1 MESGYANSPS
11 SLFAGSKRE
20 LFIDNYRYTER
31 QRLVNVKKETY
42 RFLQG
47 LRGTSG
53 NWDWETAIMSSIA
66 KHRDVTANR
75 LSNNLLKAAL
85 LDSTPAAYNPFSAG
99 VNSNIE
105 RALVD
110 VYRKN
115 ESSLDMFDFKMS
127 NPSVATLPAGDI
139 GMLVGFEY
147 REEEIIDDRDP
158 RLDGTITY
166 TDYEG
171 DTYPLVGD
179 VVNSS
184 PTGDLEG
191 SRDVT
196 SLFTEFQI
204 PLADNIDAQLAV
216 RYEDFFRLWR

>member
-1 MESGYANSPS
+1 
-11 SLFAGSKRE
+11 
-20 LFIDNYRYTER
+20 
-31 QRLVNVKKETY
+31 
-42 RFLQG
+42 
-47 LRGTSG
+47 
-53 NWDWETAIMSSIA
+53 
-66 KHRDVTANR
+66 
-75 LSNNLLKAAL
+75 
-85 LDSTPAAYNPFSAG
+85 
-99 VNSNIE
+99 
-105 RALVD
+105 
-110 VYRKN
+110 
-115 ESSLDMFDFKMS
+115 MFDFKMS
-127 NPSVATLPAGDI
+127 NPSVATLPAGDV

-191 SRDVT
+191 SRDIT

-204 PLADNIDAQLAV
+204 PLADNVDAQLAV
-216 RYEDFFRLWR
+216 RYEDFSDFGDSTVGKFAVGWDVAQWL